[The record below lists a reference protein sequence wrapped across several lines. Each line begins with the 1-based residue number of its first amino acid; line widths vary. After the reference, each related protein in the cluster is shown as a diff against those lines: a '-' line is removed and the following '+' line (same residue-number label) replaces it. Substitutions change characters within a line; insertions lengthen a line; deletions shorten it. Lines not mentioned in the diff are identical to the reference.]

1 MTIGLRLG
9 APGLYRAA
17 EPSRPAPAGVRM
29 DIAGFAGIAPRGPVD
44 EPVPVTSWTA
54 YRLRFGG
61 FEGPG
66 LLPYAVSAFFEQGGE
81 RAYVL
86 RAGPR
91 DPAGRALFELDGGA
105 RFTARD
111 WGTWG
116 DHLSV
121 RLEYVPGARFL
132 AAARGERVPVEAG
145 VPLRR
150 GTLLRVRGP
159 GLGPYG
165 ELRWVREI
173 DRRTAVLDRPLP
185 GPVQAEVVTATL
197 AVDDGDHG
205 FPRSERFTGLA
216 LTPEGGRDVAGV
228 AEAESLLIVPVGTW
242 HDHPTAPAG
251 PLLEPRVA
259 RLVTPGADRYAE
271 IGRASFFDD
280 GAFDGAFDGGEAG
293 GFGPADPQEHRGVAR
308 LAAVAELGLLA
319 VPDLL
324 WSHTDETTEIELTS
338 GSGGCADPVLTAQ
351 RRPRR
356 PAPLLDPADPEVG
369 ERQSRL
375 VALAERHR
383 RCTALLDV
391 PPGLDARAI
400 VRWRA
405 AYGSAFA
412 AAYHPWLMVRGQE
425 GRGVPVP
432 PSAFAAGIIAAR
444 ERRRG
449 LLWGPANELA
459 LGAVL
464 GLDQV
469 TDAEHDLLFEQ
480 GVNVFR
486 QERDGFRLTSART
499 LDTGHEY
506 RQLSVRRLLTMLRLS
521 IERQAQFLVFEP
533 NTAELRALLGDVL
546 DTFLRGLFRAG
557 AFAGPTERESYFVR
571 SGDELNPRQSVEL
584 GRLVT
589 EIGVAP
595 AEPMEFLVLRL
606 SRDGDGGVRVEE
618 VPDAGA

>member
-9 APGLYRAA
+9 APGVYRTP
-17 EPSRPAPAGVRM
+17 ERPGRALSGVRM
-29 DIAGFAGIAPRGPVD
+29 DIAGFAGIAPRGPID
-44 EPVPVTSWTA
+44 EPVPVSSWTD
-54 YRLRFGG
+54 YRQRFGG

-86 RAGPR
+86 RAGPG

-111 WGTWG
+111 WGVWG
-116 DHLSV
+116 SSLSA
-121 RLEYVPGARFL
+121 RLEYAAGARFL
-132 AAARGERVPVEAG
+132 AVPRGERVPLDAG
-145 VPLRR
+145 VPLRP

-159 GLGPYG
+159 GLGAYG
-165 ELRWVREI
+165 ELRRVREVE
-173 DRRTAVLDRPLP
+173 RRTAVLDRPLP
-185 GPVQAEVVTATL
+185 GPAEAEVVTATL
-197 AVDDGDHG
+197 VVDDGDRA
-205 FPRSERFTGLA
+205 FPRAERFTDLA
-216 LTPEGGRDVAGV
+216 LTPEGRRHVAGV
-228 AEAESLLIVPVGTW
+228 AEEESRLIIPVGDW
-242 HDHPTAPAG
+242 RDQPLGPAG
-251 PLLEPRVA
+251 PLLAPRVA
-259 RLVTPGADRYAE
+259 RLVTAGADRYRE
-271 IGRASFFDD
+271 IGRESFFDPGD
-280 GAFDGAFDGGEAG
+280 ELLLLD
-293 GFGPADPQEHRGVAR
+293 DPYEHRGVAR
-308 LAAVAELGLLA
+308 LAAVPELGLLS
-319 VPDLL
+319 VPDLF
-324 WSHTDETTEIELTS
+324 WAYTEEETEIEIT
-338 GSGGCADPVLTAQ
+338 GDPGPCAEPVLTAH
-351 RRPRR
+351 RRPR
-356 PAPLLDPADPEVG
+356 PVAPLLEPADPEVA

-375 VALAERHR
+375 VALAERHQR
-383 RCTALLDV
+383 FITLLDV
-391 PPGLDARAI
+391 PSGLDVRA
-400 VRWRA
+400 VARWRA
-405 AYGSAFA
+405 PYGSAFA
-412 AAYHPWLMVRGQE
+412 AAYHPWLMVQGQD

-449 LLWGPANELA
+449 LLWGPANEPA

-469 TDAEHDLLFEQ
+469 TDHEHDLLYDQ

-499 LDTGHEY
+499 LDTGREY

-533 NTAELRALLGDVL
+533 NTAELRALLNDVL

-557 AFAGPTERESYFVR
+557 AFAGETERESYFVR
-571 SGDELNPRQSVEL
+571 SGDELNPRESLEL
-584 GRLVT
+584 GRLVA

-618 VPDAGA
+618 APDGGA